1 MAHLGSEPHVG
12 HQPSTGVDQWQ
23 KDKNKTIGSKSG
35 QQGRFYVVGLHVEI
49 HNHRNLPKA

>member
-35 QQGRFYVVGLHVEI
+35 QQGRFYVVGLHVET